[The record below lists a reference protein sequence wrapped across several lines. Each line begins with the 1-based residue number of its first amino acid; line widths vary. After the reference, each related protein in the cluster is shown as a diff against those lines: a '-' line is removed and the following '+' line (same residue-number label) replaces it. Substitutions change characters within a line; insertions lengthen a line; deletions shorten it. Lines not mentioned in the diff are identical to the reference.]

1 LSRIRRRLRELHC
14 IGLSTFYGDSLA
26 DRRFW
31 HFRRWYDQGTRGGRG
46 YRAVMVSL
54 VGEDTAQETYPW
66 YQCQIKL
73 PQELAVLSLLVSDA
87 R

>member
-1 LSRIRRRLRELHC
+1 
-14 IGLSTFYGDSLA
+14 
-26 DRRFW
+26 
-31 HFRRWYDQGTRGGRG
+31 
-46 YRAVMVSL
+46 MVSL